1 MLKLR
6 EFLKSDY
13 NLPGYGGQRDIAVRR
28 RNARSELIGVN
39 APTAEQFLWRG
50 GLSGLPS
57 RSVGQALSRL
67 GAALVVRF

>member
-13 NLPGYGGQRDIAVRR
+13 NLAGYGGQRDIAVRR

-39 APTAEQFLWRG
+39 APTAEQFLWRKE
-50 GLSGLPS
+50 LSGLPS